1 MYISLIFLI
10 LTMKNGFFIFSVL
23 LHLSNLSTIHKQPP
37 EVKSIV
43 IDTILTEKI
52 SIRAILL
59 DRDRLWYAG
68 DGNRYGY
75 YNLKTGSKE
84 ERQVHID
91 SQLEFR
97 SIAKTTEYLFV
108 ANIGDPAYIF
118 KINKSSLIW
127 EKVYTENHEKVF
139 YDSMDFWNEQEGIAI
154 GDPTED
160 CLSVLITRDGG
171 ETWKKA
177 KCDGLPKIAE
187 GEAAFAASNT
197 NICIKGNKTWIVSG
211 GKKSRV
217 FYSPDKGK
225 TWEVFQTP
233 IVQGQAMTG
242 IFTADFYNDRIGV
255 VAGGNYDQPEQ
266 NYQNKAITTDGGK
279 TWKLIAENQGF
290 GYASCIQFV
299 PQSNGRQMVSVGTS
313 GLYYS
318 ADFGNTWKQLSAD
331 KTLYTLRFL
340 DSSTAF
346 AAGKDKIIKIT
357 FKK

>member
-1 MYISLIFLI
+1 
-10 LTMKNGFFIFSVL
+10 MKNSFFIFSIL
-23 LHLSNLSTIHKQPP
+23 MSLNNLSSLRTKPF
-37 EVKSIV
+37 EVKSIG

-59 DRDRLWYAG
+59 DKDKLWYAA
-68 DGNRYGY
+68 DENRFGY
-75 YNLKTGSKE
+75 YNLKTGKKE
-84 ERQVHID
+84 EIQIQIH
-91 SQLEFR
+91 SLPLQFR
-97 SIAKTTEYLFV
+97 SIAKTKDYLFV
-108 ANIGDPAYIF
+108 ANIGNPAYIF
-118 KINKSSLIW
+118 KINKSNLNW

-139 YDSMDFWNEQEGIAI
+139 YDSMNFWNEKEGIAI
-154 GDPTED
+154 GDPTEN

-171 ETWKKA
+171 ETWKKI
-177 KCDGLPKIAE
+177 KCDDLPKVSE

-197 NICIKGNKTWIVSG
+197 NICIKENKTWIVSG

-217 FYSPDKGK
+217 FYSADKGNS
-225 TWEVFQTP
+225 WEVFETP

-242 IFTADFYNDRIGV
+242 IFTADFYNDRIGII
-255 VAGGNYDQPEQ
+255 AGGNYEQPEQ
-266 NYQNKAITTDGGK
+266 NHQNKAITSDGGK

-299 PQSNGRQMVSVGTS
+299 PQSNGKQIVAVGTS

-318 ADFGNTWKQLSAD
+318 ADSGNTWKQLSTD
-331 KTLYTLRFL
+331 KTLYTIRFF
-340 DSSTAF
+340 DNNTAF